1 MFNNMYYLNLLSNA
15 NKNNFSMT
23 LWFMNL
29 ITLLIP
35 YKFLLKSLACL
46 YYWNNL
52 KHLVKMGMELRIRSE
67 SECQESNYQDMI

>member
-1 MFNNMYYLNLLSNA
+1 MYYLNLLSNV

-52 KHLVKMGMELRIRSE
+52 KHFVKMGMELRIRSE